1 MIDGKRFLDGGFY
14 DNLPI
19 NLISRRGYKEI
30 VAVELNA
37 IGLIQSP
44 KEKSLNIRRIVP
56 SGDTGSLLEFDKERS
71 RQNIQMGYLDTMH
84 SYGVYEGS
92 CSI

>member
-44 KEKSLNIRRIVP
+44 KEKSLNIRRIVLQVILAP
-56 SGDTGSLLEFDKERS
+56 F
-71 RQNIQMGYLDTMH
+71 
-84 SYGVYEGS
+84 
-92 CSI
+92 